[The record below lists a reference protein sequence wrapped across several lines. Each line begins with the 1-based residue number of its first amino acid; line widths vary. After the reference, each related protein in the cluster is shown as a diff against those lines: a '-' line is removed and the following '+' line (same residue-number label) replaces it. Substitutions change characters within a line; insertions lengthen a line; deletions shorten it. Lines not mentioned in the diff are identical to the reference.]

1 MWRIQLARA
10 KTPQH
15 NDCEQTPVCQGKEL
29 LLSLAAKKLGS
40 VWIDYSQPGARS
52 CLSTVSTELDTLHT
66 YLTTNPISETSI
78 PGDII
83 SYIFDNKGKRMR
95 PAIFFLV
102 CKLLDY
108 RGQHMLPI
116 AAVSE
121 YVHTASLLHDD
132 VIDNT
137 TLRRRKPTVNSRW
150 GDESSILV
158 GDLIYAHASKLMTE
172 TGNLQ
177 IVASFAQAI
186 RRMSEGE
193 LIQLENLYQIDISE
207 EMWLRIIHYKTA
219 ELLGAAC
226 KSAGLL
232 AQVESRLYVALYEFG
247 INVGIAFQLI
257 DDTLDFCG
265 REKDLGKQTMI
276 DIMNGKITLPLILLY
291 RQGDTTVR
299 TTLETIT
306 AKPRPSASDLLH
318 IYELVTHYGTVEQT
332 ADKAATYTAKAVQ
345 ALDVFATSTA
355 KSELIK
361 LTDLLLSRVN

>member
-1 MWRIQLARA
+1 
-10 KTPQH
+10 
-15 NDCEQTPVCQGKEL
+15 
-29 LLSLAAKKLGS
+29 
-40 VWIDYSQPGARS
+40 
-52 CLSTVSTELDTLHT
+52 
-66 YLTTNPISETSI
+66 
-78 PGDII
+78 
-83 SYIFDNKGKRMR
+83 
-95 PAIFFLV
+95 
-102 CKLLDY
+102 
-108 RGQHMLPI
+108 MLPI

-172 TGNLQ
+172 TGNME

-186 RRMSEGE
+186 SRMSEGE
-193 LIQLENLYQIDISE
+193 LIQLENLYHIDISE
-207 EMWLRIIHYKTA
+207 EMWLRIVHYKTA

-232 AQVESRLYVALYEFG
+232 AQIESRLCIALYEFG

-265 REKDLGKQTMI
+265 QEKDLGKKTMI

-291 RQGDTTVR
+291 RQGDAGVR
-299 TTLETIT
+299 TMLEAIT
-306 AKPRPSASDLLH
+306 AKPRPSTSDLLRIH
-318 IYELVTHYGTVEQT
+318 ELVIRYGTVEQT
-332 ADKAATYTAKAVQ
+332 ADKASSYTAKATQ
-345 ALDVFATSTA
+345 ALDVFATSKA
-355 KSELIK
+355 KSELIR
-361 LTDLLLSRVN
+361 LTNLLLARVN